1 MKKSLTRVE
10 KTCWY
15 FDASGKRVIGTHLN
29 LSGDVSGLWGDVSGL
44 WGNASGLRGDVSGLR
59 GNVSGLRGDVSGLWG
74 DFDDCDIT
82 DDERLA
88 GMNVD
93 DLVNCK

>member
-29 LSGDVSGLWGDVSGL
+29 LRGDVSGLS
-44 WGNASGLRGDVSGLR
+44 GDVSGLR
-59 GNVSGLRGDVSGLWG
+59 GNVSGLSG

-82 DDERLA
+82 DDDRLA
-88 GMNVD
+88 GINVD

>member
-29 LSGDVSGLWGDVSGL
+29 LRGDVSGLRGDVSD
-44 WGNASGLRGDVSGLR
+44 LRGDVSGLR
-59 GNVSGLRGDVSGLWG
+59 G

>member
-29 LSGDVSGLWGDVSGL
+29 LRGDVSDLR
-44 WGNASGLRGDVSGLR
+44 GNASGLW
-59 GNVSGLRGDVSGLWG
+59 GNVSGLRGDVSDLRGNVSGLRG

>member
-29 LSGDVSGLWGDVSGL
+29 LWGNVSGLWGNVSGLWGDVSDL
-44 WGNASGLRGDVSGLR
+44 RGNASNLIGDVSGLR
-59 GNVSGLRGDVSGLWG
+59 G